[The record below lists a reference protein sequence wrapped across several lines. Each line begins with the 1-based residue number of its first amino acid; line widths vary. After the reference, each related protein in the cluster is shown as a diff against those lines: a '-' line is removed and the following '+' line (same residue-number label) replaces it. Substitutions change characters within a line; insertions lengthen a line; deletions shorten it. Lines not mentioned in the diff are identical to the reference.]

1 MIAVYRLGII
11 DCSIG
16 ARQEELICAA
26 GDGGIA
32 ERAGEYVA
40 HACGKGVVSG
50 EIKLL
55 SEFGV
60 RSDGVDAYG
69 LSSDALPIIVRR
81 IATGAGNDILAGAR
95 GRSITADHPFV
106 VALVRV
112 FREEGYL

>member
-1 MIAVYRLGII
+1 MIAVDRLGII
-11 DCSIG
+11 NRSIG
-16 ARQEELICAA
+16 SRQEELVCAA
-26 GDGGIA
+26 GDGGIP

-55 SEFGV
+55 SELGV
-60 RSDGVDAYG
+60 CSDGVDVYG

-81 IATGAGNDILAGAR
+81 IATGAGEDILAAAR

-106 VALVRV
+106 VA
-112 FREEGYL
+112 